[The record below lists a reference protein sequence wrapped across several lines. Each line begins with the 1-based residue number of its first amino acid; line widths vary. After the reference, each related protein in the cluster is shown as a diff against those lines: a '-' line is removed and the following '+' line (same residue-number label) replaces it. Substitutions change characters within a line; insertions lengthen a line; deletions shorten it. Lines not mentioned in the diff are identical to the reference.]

1 MGALEYMDYYTKEDY
16 YKWEGDWELIYGYP
30 YAMAP
35 FALPTHQKI
44 SVKIVRQL
52 DENLDNCPECSA
64 LMEVEVE
71 FNEDT
76 IVRPDT
82 MVVCFELDKKITK
95 TPELIFEVV
104 SKSSARRDEFLKFEL
119 YEREG
124 VKYYS
129 LVYPDNK
136 KIKVFKLEN
145 GKYRKIG
152 DFYEN
157 DTFLY
162 EVKCPIKIDFGK
174 IFK

>member
-16 YKWEGDWELIYGYP
+16 YKWEGDWELIYGFP

-35 FALPTHQKI
+35 FALPNHQKI

-52 DENLDNCPECSA
+52 DENLDDCPKCSA
-64 LMEVEVE
+64 LMEAEVE
-71 FNEDT
+71 FANDT

-82 MVVCFELDKKITK
+82 MVVCTELDKRITK
-95 TPELIFEVV
+95 TPEIIFEVV
-104 SKSSARRDEFLKFEL
+104 SKSSARRDESLKFEL
-119 YEREG
+119 YEKEG

-129 LVYPDNK
+129 LVYPDSK
-136 KIKVFKLEN
+136 KIKIFKLQN
-145 GKYRKIG
+145 GKYQKIG
-152 DFYEN
+152 DFYEE

-162 EVKCPIKIDFGK
+162 ELDCPIKIDFGK

>member
-1 MGALEYMDYYTKEDY
+1 MGALEYIDYYTKDDY

-30 YAMAP
+30 YAMSP
-35 FALPTHQKI
+35 FTLLTHQKV
-44 SVKIVRQL
+44 SGKILRQL

-82 MVVCFELDKKITK
+82 MVVCYPLEKKLTK

-104 SKSSARRDEFLKFEL
+104 SKSSSRRDESLKFEL

-136 KIKVFKLEN
+136 KIKIFKLEN
-145 GKYRKIG
+145 GKYLKVG
-152 DFYEN
+152 DFDEK
-157 DTFLY
+157 DSFLY
-162 EVKCPIKIDFGK
+162 DTKCSITIDFGK